1 MEKVGAKKLYGART
15 DDQTKL
21 GIDVLLKVYRWNN
34 FLNHPMSAFE
44 QAQNDS
50 FAAGVVGERMA
61 ARNPWAPS
69 GFQPSGG
76 GTTLGRACQPHT
88 PRCWQGLKARKNADP
103 TPCG

>member
-44 QAQNDS
+44 
-50 FAAGVVGERMA
+50 
-61 ARNPWAPS
+61 
-69 GFQPSGG
+69 
-76 GTTLGRACQPHT
+76 
-88 PRCWQGLKARKNADP
+88 
-103 TPCG
+103 